1 MTSPICPNPTGGGE
15 GGEGKGGLELLN
27 EVARGS
33 RNTSSTPGVQQ
44 GFPRGKRRKKGNN
57 LPAKKKKI
65 VGKFVCQRPL
75 GVFFGSHYIQHH
87 SSMRE
92 NLCVLKLV
100 KKRNVSPEKNR
111 MSNI

>member
-15 GGEGKGGLELLN
+15 GEGKGGLELLN

-57 LPAKKKKI
+57 LPAKKRKI
-65 VGKFVCQRPL
+65 CWKICVPETFGGIFWFSLHSTSFEHEGKFVC
-75 GVFFGSHYIQHH
+75 
-87 SSMRE
+87 
-92 NLCVLKLV
+92 
-100 KKRNVSPEKNR
+100 PETG
-111 MSNI
+111 